1 MMQGNV
7 TIEVAECAKSSETTY
22 FWYRE
27 ALDISES
34 ISDFDGIRWWML
46 LCLAL
51 AWFIVYLIIMKGIQS
66 SGYVVYFTALF
77 PYFVMTIFF
86 IRGLTLPGSGAGLM
100 HMFSPKVS
108 ISIQHVIN
116 SNTLCTVQWPEYFI
130 MHFTPCFVFT
140 YL

>member
-1 MMQGNV
+1 MLPWSTCPTIIQNNA

-46 LCLAL
+46 ICLAL
-51 AWFIVYLIIMKGIQS
+51 AWIIVYLIIMKGIQS

-77 PYFVMTIFF
+77 PYVVMTIFF
-86 IRGLTLPGSGAGLM
+86 VRGLTLPGSSAGLL

-108 ISIQHVIN
+108 RG
-116 SNTLCTVQWPEYFI
+116 C
-130 MHFTPCFVFT
+130 
-140 YL
+140 YLKL